1 MVIIFMRRQLF
12 YDPMALKQLTP
23 RESTVLSA
31 AKKNKPLNDIANA
44 LDIPQS
50 IVVRHLSNIVTKLDS
65 SDQNLAH
72 QIFFSYHLEAY
83 R

>member
-1 MVIIFMRRQLF
+1 MNDMRRQLF
-12 YDPMALKQLTP
+12 YDPIALKQLTP

-31 AKKNKPLNDIANA
+31 AKRNKPLGDIATA

-50 IVVRHLSNIVTKLDS
+50 IVVRHLSNIVTKIRS

-72 QIFFSYHLEAY
+72 QILFSYQLKLNKH
-83 R
+83 

>member
-1 MVIIFMRRQLF
+1 MRRQLF
-12 YDPMALKQLTP
+12 YDPIALKRLTP

-31 AKKNKPLNDIANA
+31 AKKNKPLGDIAHA
-44 LDIPQS
+44 LDIPRS

-72 QIFFSYHLEAY
+72 QILFSYHLEAY
-83 R
+83 RQ